1 MTESFIIQLSEKPV
15 PKAKHVTVLDVS
27 GDPVYSAHVPAG
39 GAAEGSFQD
48 FSKEISEELRSVCFV
63 NKTRKTLTFKK
74 DKTLARQYVHGLRSI
89 LRQVS
94 SALEK
99 KKRNAHFGCS
109 HSEIIRAVEEVGNT
123 TCFLF
128 YYQAKGDSLR
138 CHTLSELILDRLGGR
153 LSRKMYFGSLLGY
166 SMGSNR

>member
-1 MTESFIIQLSEKPV
+1 MTESFIIQLNEKPV

-27 GDPVYSAHVPAG
+27 GDPVYSTHVPPG
-39 GAAEGSFQD
+39 GAAEGAFPEY
-48 FSKEISEELRSVCFV
+48 SKEIAEELRSICFV

-74 DKTLARQYVHGLRSI
+74 DKTLARQYVHGLRSV

-99 KKRNAHFGCS
+99 KKRNAHFSSS
-109 HSEIIRAVEEVGNT
+109 HSEIVRAIEEVGNT

-128 YYQAKGDSLR
+128 YYQPKGDSLR

-153 LSRKMYFGSLLGY
+153 LPKKMYFGSLLGY
-166 SMGSNR
+166 